1 MDETNDPTV
10 TLSGD
15 ASPFEAMLGR
25 AEERVRGW
33 GSSVDSILDKVAAN
47 TSGKAKELAEQAAQL
62 AQLPSAEIGSALGG
76 KLGMAL
82 GTFVGGPLGTM
93 VGGKLGEILGSTI
106 GNAVNFGPITE
117 GIAGILEGY
126 SQIGDR
132 AKEAWN
138 ETKTDGEDTFNRMK
152 ELWSGMSA
160 TDLFKGI
167 TDGGSESAQK
177 LRDAWDASWS
187 EIEDFGARSLFR
199 FQEFIDQTWASI
211 KGPIAGVADVI
222 QNVGVQLGLV
232 EEGTGSWGES
242 ILNVQDVGKTVIGG
256 LAYGFGF
263 IEGVLKKA
271 GGYFGEYVVVPYL
284 KGYLQIADFLKDLT
298 RLGSELPGAMGE
310 AFKKMS
316 NVLDAGLD
324 KAKIGVDKFEKA
336 AKEAQNTDI
345 LATAEKR
352 KNDLINALAR
362 GGDSEEERRQAAMW
376 DWAFTEDPK
385 KKADV
390 PLQFDAV
397 SRVLENA
404 NAMLANSREANN
416 TILRAQMGRD
426 TNTPEERAALAGEGI
441 VNESKKQTSLLL
453 EIRDNQRDRE
463 EIESI

>member
-33 GSSVDSILDKVAAN
+33 GSSVDSILDKVAAH

-93 VGGKLGEILGSTI
+93 IGGKLGEILGSTI

-126 SQIGDR
+126 TQIGER
-132 AKEAWN
+132 AKEAWDQ
-138 ETKTDGEDTFNRMK
+138 TKTDGEDTWIRIK
-152 ELWSGMSA
+152 SLWSGMSA
-160 TDLFKGI
+160 SDLFKGI

-177 LRDAWDASWS
+177 LRDVWNESWK
-187 EIEDFGARSLFR
+187 EIEDFGGRSLYR

-222 QNVGVQLGLV
+222 QSVGVNLGFV
-232 EEGTGSWGES
+232 QEGTDKWSDS
-242 ILNVQDVGKTVIGG
+242 ILTVEDVGKKVVGA

-263 IEGVLKKA
+263 MEGVLKKA
-271 GGYFGEYVVVPYL
+271 GGYITEFVVVPY
-284 KGYLQIADFLKDLT
+284 GDAVVEVTSFLKDLAI
-298 RLGSELPGAMGE
+298 LGTQLPGVMGE
-310 AFKKMS
+310 AFKKMQ
-316 NVLDAGLD
+316 NVLEKGLD
-324 KAKIGVDKFEKA
+324 NAKNNVEKLKKT
-336 AKEAQNTDI
+336 AKEWQDI
-345 LATAEKR
+345 DPMA
-352 KNDLINALAR
+352 NAANSQKKFLENADR
-362 GGDSEEERRQAAMW
+362 YAKEEDDRRQAAMW
-376 DWAFTEDPK
+376 DWAFTEDQKPK
-385 KKADV
+385 AV
-390 PLQFDAV
+390 APQFDAV
-397 SRVLENA
+397 NRVLDSA

-416 TILRAQMGRD
+416 TILRAQMGND
-426 TNTPEERAALAGEGI
+426 GNTPEERAALAGES
-441 VNESKKQTSLLL
+441 VANEAKTTNRLLGRL
-453 EIRDNQRDRE
+453 VDVAEEQEGYDEI
-463 EIESI
+463 